1 MKAPSQKITAGALFA
16 IASCLTCLA
25 PAQEDRRN
33 SPASST
39 AFPDLTQGVLIASM
53 GFEHHGVR
61 HYDGQKLLNT
71 EGAELGTIKDLIV
84 DPQASRVR
92 YLVVSSGGLGGMG
105 NKLRLVPVETVRR
118 SNRGLEV
125 NILKA
130 AWLEVPPVS
139 DANYVVDRFEISPA
153 QHQIMVQQF
162 RSPGSGARPVDVSPS
177 TPAAQGGQVV
187 SGLLRASAL
196 RGKDARI
203 GTQPVG
209 EIKDVIVDLE
219 RGTAAALLES
229 AGEFTG
235 TAAKYIVPLSRF
247 TLETA
252 KQNPIGTTLTRAD
265 FDRAQPAHFGSIGAT
280 AAQET
285 RAAGEQPLAPTG
297 RTTAADAAGQSSD
310 ALAVSAR
317 TIRNA
322 ILDDPTLGAERV
334 QVTTVSG
341 GIVLSGSVRNE
352 TSRNKI
358 EDVARRAVTT
368 ANIDNRIT
376 VENR

>member
-1 MKAPSQKITAGALFA
+1 M
-16 IASCLTCLA
+16 
-25 PAQEDRRN
+25 
-33 SPASST
+33 
-39 AFPDLTQGVLIASM
+39 
-53 GFEHHGVR
+53 
-61 HYDGQKLLNT
+61 
-71 EGAELGTIKDLIV
+71 
-84 DPQASRVR
+84 R
-92 YLVVSSGGLGGMG
+92 YLVVSSGGIGGMG

-118 SNRGLEV
+118 TNRGLEV
-125 NILKA
+125 EILQS

-139 DANYVVDRFEISPA
+139 DANYVVDRFDISPA

-162 RSPGSGARPVDVSPS
+162 QSPNSSARPVDAPLG
-177 TPAAQGGQVV
+177 TPGAPGGQVV

-203 GTQPVG
+203 GNEPVG
-209 EIKDVIVDLE
+209 EIKDVIVDLA

-229 AGEFTG
+229 AGGFTG

-265 FDRAQPAHFGSIGAT
+265 FDRAQPATFGSISAT
-280 AAQET
+280 AAQEART
-285 RAAGEQPLAPTG
+285 GNEQPLTPTG
-297 RTTAADAAGQSSD
+297 RPTTADAAGQASD

-322 ILDDPTLGAERV
+322 ILADPSLGAENV
-334 QVTTVSG
+334 QVTTANG
-341 GIVLSGSVRNE
+341 RIVLAGPVRNE
-352 TSRNKI
+352 TNRNKI
-358 EDVARRAVTT
+358 EDVARRTATT
-368 ANIDNRIT
+368 ASIDNRIT